1 MLNPK
6 CQVSVFLLYILLDY
20 FLNDIIYLMI
30 TYKCNLI
37 SCYLLI
43 FHFVGGCMIRVM
55 TNDGQVLNMQ
65 EKLSTNEE
73 VVMTI
78 VKSSNNG
85 IEVRSKRIGKVG
97 GSKMNNTNDNYLSK
111 SNIINGKV
119 NRNNLCYV

>member
-6 CQVSVFLLYILLDY
+6 CQVSVFLLYILLD
-20 FLNDIIYLMI
+20 FFMNNIIYLMI
-30 TYKCNLI
+30 SYKCNLI

-43 FHFVGGCMIRVM
+43 FHFVGGCMIRIK

-65 EKLSTNEE
+65 EKLNTNEE

-78 VKSSNNG
+78 MKSSNNG
-85 IEVRSKRIGKVG
+85 IEVRSKRISKVG
-97 GSKMNNTNDNYLSK
+97 GSKMNDTNDNILLK

>member
-6 CQVSVFLLYILLDY
+6 CQVNVFLLYILLDY

-30 TYKCNLI
+30 SYKCNLI
-37 SCYLLI
+37 SYYLLI
-43 FHFVGGCMIRVM
+43 FHFVGGCTIRVK

-85 IEVRSKRIGKVG
+85 IEVWSKRIGKVG
-97 GSKMNNTNDNYLSK
+97 GSKMNDTNDNILSK

-119 NRNNLCYV
+119 NRNNLSYV